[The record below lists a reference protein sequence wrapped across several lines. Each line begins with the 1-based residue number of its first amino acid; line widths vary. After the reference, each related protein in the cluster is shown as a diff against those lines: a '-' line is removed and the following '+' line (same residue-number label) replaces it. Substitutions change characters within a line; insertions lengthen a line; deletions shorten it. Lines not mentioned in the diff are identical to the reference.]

1 MRQGV
6 VLTGLGTQFFN
17 DGIKS
22 ILAIEDIFSRQ
33 LGENNMVPWKNGSYL
48 DWETVY
54 ASNRY
59 FTSRRNHPNLQSI
72 PFDNLVDPDGT
83 LTELVGND
91 RVHCSDNVVE
101 YYELNNNNRWVSL
114 YICKLF
120 ILI

>member
-59 FTSRRNHPNLQSI
+59 FTSRRNHPNLQPI

-83 LTELVGND
+83 LAELVGND